1 MEFIMLN
8 KCDILNHLNLLNR
21 DVILMHGSSL
31 VMRGLKSETNDIDC
45 MAIDCIN
52 DLPLSSE
59 VGFDGSTILTY
70 DVFDFGDGEIKSV
83 PFEIVDGV
91 KCQTLESIIEDK
103 SKLGREKDLATIKL
117 IQKYL

>member
-1 MEFIMLN
+1 MELVMLN
-8 KCDILNHLNLLNR
+8 KYDILNHLSQLNR

-31 VMRGLKSETNDIDC
+31 VVRGLKSETNDIDC
-45 MAIDCIN
+45 MAIDSIN
-52 DLPLSSE
+52 DLPLTCDT
-59 VGFDGSTILTY
+59 GFDGSTILTY
-70 DVFDFGDGEIKSV
+70 SVFDFGNGEIKSV